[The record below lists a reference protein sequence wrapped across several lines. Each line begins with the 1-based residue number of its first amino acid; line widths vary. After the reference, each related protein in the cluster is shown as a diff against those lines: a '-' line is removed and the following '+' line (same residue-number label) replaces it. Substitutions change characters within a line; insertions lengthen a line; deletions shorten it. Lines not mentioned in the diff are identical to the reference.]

1 VRIDTIDLRSGRRG
15 LFKEITPP
23 DPAAFG
29 GIENVVV
36 APGGNTYAYSYG
48 QYLCSLYLIEGLR

>member
-1 VRIDTIDLRSGRRG
+1 LAPRSQGFALLSREKDGR
-15 LFKEITPP
+15 
-23 DPAAFG
+23 AAFG